1 MVVLPFQVKGVGL
14 SLQGVVVQK
23 LLQNLVELEFPF
35 QEVMEEHL
43 VEEENPFLEEEVESP
58 FQVEEEV
65 LLVVGEENP
74 FLV

>member
-1 MVVLPFQVKGVGL
+1 MVLPFQVEGVGL
-14 SLQGVVVQK
+14 SLQGVTVQK
-23 LLQNLVELEFPF
+23 LLQNQVELEFPF

-43 VEEENPFLEEEVESP
+43 VGEDNPFLEEEVESP